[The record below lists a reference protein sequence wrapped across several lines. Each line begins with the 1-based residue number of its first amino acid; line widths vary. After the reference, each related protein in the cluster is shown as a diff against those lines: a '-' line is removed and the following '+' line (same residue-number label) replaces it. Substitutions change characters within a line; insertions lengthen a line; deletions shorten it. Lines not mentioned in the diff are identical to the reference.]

1 MSTWT
6 PCGKK
11 GFLKGK
17 LGVPTSRTGN
27 GCKVRKP
34 IAVHLKVLDYSL
46 GLAQNKGRC
55 GEQPPSSTTQ
65 AEDRNPSGSSGSLLE
80 GHKVIDQG
88 QDSIVF
94 EIPRI

>member
-1 MSTWT
+1 MQ
-6 PCGKK
+6 G
-11 GFLKGK
+11 
-17 LGVPTSRTGN
+17 RE
-27 GCKVRKP
+27 P
-34 IAVHLKVLDYSL
+34 IAVRLNVPDYSL

-94 EIPRI
+94 EISHI